1 MIDSILY
8 QNYNLNKIIELI
20 VLDDNSEN
28 SISDLILNFLKKIS
42 NISKNNKIINRFRF
56 VYYKHST
63 NKGEFSNTN
72 YGIKVSNGIW
82 KFILHDDDYILPN
95 FLILYLLI

>member
-1 MIDSILY
+1 MITV
-8 QNYNLNKIIELI
+8 IET
-20 VLDDNSEN
+20 

-82 KFILHDDDYILPN
+82 KFILHDDDYILQN
-95 FLILYLLI
+95 FFKTISTYLKKVKDRFYMF